1 MLTVV
6 VLVSCTGC
14 MDSVQLKSRTII
26 KMVGIDREE
35 EQYLLTLLYFAP
47 QAQAGEKTSST
58 SMQVIQT
65 RGDSISQAFD
75 RVKNYSGNRVFLGN
89 TSFLVIGR
97 QAAQEGLDP
106 LLSYFNANHEVSP
119 ELYVTMT
126 TGRAEKIIQ
135 VQSQRDSSF
144 SQVKGMIR
152 QGQKNGMLGRPALRD
167 VINRLQSDSSE
178 PYLPLVETAQD
189 SSGKRLLRVAGMGIF
204 RGGKY
209 IAPLSLEEA
218 RGLLWATNE
227 LDRALVTVAVGDEPS
242 SRASVELQ
250 KSKSRV
256 RVRLQD
262 GKPHLF
268 LSIRTQGEVRELT
281 FEGGAGAQLDQLT
294 EIQNAVAGQV
304 KATVRHT
311 IDKVLFEN
319 KSDVFRYSEFICKYL
334 PDYWKA
340 NQQRWEQVIDD
351 CTVDISVDCI
361 IDHPGLE
368 TSHRHP

>member
-1 MLTVV
+1 MKRRITRLAVLLLTVV
-6 VLVSCTGC
+6 LLVSCTGC

-47 QAQAGEKTSST
+47 QAQLGEKTSST

-167 VINRLQSDSSE
+167 VITRLQSDSSE

-218 RGLLWATNE
+218 RGLLWANHFMMAETAE
-227 LDRALVTVAVGDEPS
+227 KAAVG
-242 SRASVELQ
+242 
-250 KSKSRV
+250 
-256 RVRLQD
+256 
-262 GKPHLF
+262 
-268 LSIRTQGEVRELT
+268 
-281 FEGGAGAQLDQLT
+281 
-294 EIQNAVAGQV
+294 N
-304 KATVRHT
+304 
-311 IDKVLFEN
+311 
-319 KSDVFRYSEFICKYL
+319 
-334 PDYWKA
+334 
-340 NQQRWEQVIDD
+340 
-351 CTVDISVDCI
+351 
-361 IDHPGLE
+361 
-368 TSHRHP
+368 